1 MLFTF
6 PSRYLFAIGL
16 SVVFSLAGWSPP
28 IRAEFLV
35 FRVTQVPPWHIW
47 SGFAYGALTLYGRA
61 FQRIPLPLHCAASA
75 VLQPRAV
82 RRHTRGL
89 GSCAFARHYWRN
101 HSYFLFLRVL
111 GCFGSPRSLNPP
123 VRTVDGSRR
132 PGFPIRTSAGQRAFA
147 PHRGFSQ
154 LVTSFVA
161 SESHRHP
168 PCALLCFP
176 FSFTSPQSIKGA
188 AEPLGQKAFA
198 LQFYLLF
205 ARFSFDF
212 ASSQFLVVNL
222 SFAFPINS
230 IRIDWGV
237 PNMSMTSF
245 SVENNGFE
253 PLTPCLQSRC
263 SSQLS

>member
-47 SGFAYGALTLYGRA
+47 PGFAYGALTLCGGA
-61 FQRIPLPLHCAASA
+61 FQRLPLPLHCAASA

-82 RRHTRGL
+82 RCHTRGL

-111 GCFGSPRSLNPP
+111 GCFGSPRSPDLLMQA
-123 VRTVDGSRR
+123 VDGSRR
-132 PGFPIRTSAGQRAFA
+132 PGFPIRTSAGRRAFA
-147 PHRGFSQ
+147 PNRGFSQ

-176 FSFTSPQSIKGA
+176 FSFQLRRRLSPPQRSGK
-188 AEPLGQKAFA
+188 KAFA
-198 LQFYLLF
+198 LQFIYCSLDSRLISLL
-205 ARFSFDF
+205 
-212 ASSQFLVVNL
+212 L
-222 SFAFPINS
+222 SF
-230 IRIDWGV
+230 W
-237 PNMSMTSF
+237 
-245 SVENNGFE
+245 
-253 PLTPCLQSRC
+253 L
-263 SSQLS
+263 